1 MTVSNVSSRSL
12 VKVTPPRFNAL
23 VLRSVTTTAT
33 PTVLTTDGLTAN
45 EVNQIIFL
53 NDSTYS
59 FTILVVARRT
69 DADGGNAGWEF
80 KGVATRDVNATSTSI
95 LGVSKSTIFETNS
108 TWDCNV
114 AADTTYGGI
123 KITVTGEAGKT
134 ISWAATVNISEVT
147 G

>member
-12 VKVTPPRFNAL
+12 VKVTPPRFNSL
-23 VLRSVTTTAT
+23 ILRNTTTNATTTA
-33 PTVLTTDGLTAN
+33 LTTDSLAATSA
-45 EVNQIIFL
+45 NQIIFL

-80 KGVATRDVNATSTSI
+80 KGVAIRNTNAASTSI
-95 LGVSKSTIFETNS
+95 LGVSKSTLFETS
-108 TWDCNV
+108 ASWDCNV
-114 AADTTYGGI
+114 VQDTTNGGI
-123 KITVTGEAGKT
+123 RVNVTGEAGKT
-134 ISWAATVNISEVT
+134 IRWAATVNISEVT